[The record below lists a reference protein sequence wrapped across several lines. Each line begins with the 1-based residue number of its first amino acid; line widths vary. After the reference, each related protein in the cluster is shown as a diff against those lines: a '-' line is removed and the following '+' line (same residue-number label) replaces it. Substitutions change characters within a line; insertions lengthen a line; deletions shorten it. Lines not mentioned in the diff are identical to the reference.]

1 MNALG
6 RAIEAAWADPDVR
19 SERVPGPMSR
29 FIVGALTPA
38 SAVFRAAVGLRRALY
53 RARWL
58 RVERVPV
65 PVVVVG
71 NLTVGGTGK
80 TPLVIALAAA
90 LQEAGLKPGIVSR
103 GHGGA
108 AARRGDAELVTYTG
122 DDAAAVYGD
131 EAVLIR
137 RRSGVPVCVGRRRA
151 RAAQTLL
158 AAHPDVNVIIA
169 DDGLQHYGLAR
180 NFEIAVFDAH
190 GAGNGRML
198 PAGPLREPAARL
210 AEVDAVV
217 LNGEGADLPELPHG
231 VTLLHAPYRMRLYA
245 DQVYRLHNPAE
256 RRSLDQFR
264 GRRITAAAGIG
275 NPARFFA
282 LLSASGLSYHRLPL
296 PDHYDYHDNPFAKRN
311 AEAILITEKDA
322 VKCAGL
328 DERRLWVVPVHAEI
342 DAALVEA
349 ILTTIAAPASSIPE
363 SSLASHSP

>member
-6 RAIEAAWADPDVR
+6 RAIEAAWTDSDAR
-19 SERVPGPMSR
+19 SKRAPGRLSR
-29 FIVGALTPA
+29 FLLGALTPA
-38 SAVFRAAVGLRRALY
+38 SAVFRTAVSMRRTLY
-53 RARWL
+53 RLRWL
-58 RVERVPV
+58 RADRLPV

-71 NLTVGGTGK
+71 NLTVGGAGK

-90 LQEAGLKPGIVSR
+90 LQEAGLNPGIVSR
-103 GHGGA
+103 GYGGA
-108 AARRGDAELVTYTG
+108 MAKRGDAELVAYTG

-137 RRSGVPVCVGRRRA
+137 RRSGVPVCVARRRA
-151 RAAQTLL
+151 KAARTLL

-180 NFEIAVFDAH
+180 NFEIAVFDAR

-198 PAGPLREPAARL
+198 PAGPLREPLVRL

-217 LNGEGADLPELPHG
+217 LNGDGTELPDLARG
-231 VTLLHAPYRMRLYA
+231 VTLLHAPYRMRLHA
-245 DQVYRLHNPAE
+245 DQVYRLHDPAE

-264 GRRITAAAGIG
+264 GRRITAAAGIA
-275 NPARFFA
+275 NPARFFS

-296 PDHYDYHDNPFAKRN
+296 PDHYDYRDDPFTKRN

-322 VKCAGL
+322 VKCAGI
-328 DERRLWVVPVHAEI
+328 DERRLWVVPVSAEI

-349 ILTTIAAPASSIPE
+349 ILATIAAPASRVFEPT
-363 SSLASHSP
+363 LANA